1 MITNPIGGDTY
12 SELWKFYATPR
23 LLFTT
28 RFRGKI
34 VIISA
39 WLHRNIAIALRSR
52 RQLFARI
59 RSARA
64 NDLRFVFSFFASDT
78 FDVDFG
84 PKHAFNPAYARAR
97 AHTHTN
103 LFSTSLFRLLHFS
116 RPPLLTSSCYLSLA
130 AYSPGK
136 NILGQEWD
144 LWICGAKSWVV
155 FMVRVL
161 LPHFRAYR
169 VTMYLCQWRI

>member
-1 MITNPIGGDTY
+1 MY
-12 SELWKFYATPR
+12 SKLWKFYGTHW

-28 RFRGKI
+28 SFRGKI

-39 WLHRNIAIALRSR
+39 WLRRNIAIALCSR
-52 RQLFARI
+52 RVASFLCKKRASKWFTICFLVFCI
-59 RSARA
+59 RYFRRRFRSKALVQPPVRTYTHKFILSA
-64 NDLRFVFSFFASDT
+64 
-78 FDVDFG
+78 
-84 PKHAFNPAYARAR
+84 P
-97 AHTHTN
+97 
-103 LFSTSLFRLLHFS
+103 LFRLLHFS

-144 LWICGAKSWVV
+144 LWIGRAKSWVV

-161 LPHFRAYR
+161 LPHFGAHR
-169 VTMYLCQWRI
+169 VTMYLCQRCM